1 MKRLVALMAVA
12 GVALFAGS
20 PAYADALGRSGGTI
34 PIVFQL
40 TLHGRVPEGE
50 SFYLFTDP
58 GGEVPAGFFCS
69 TKPGAVGPTC
79 RDGGTYTV
87 KIPVPTDKPVSFSY
101 VLSPTG
107 SAIQTIESHSKLF
120 TPGEVVSTSYSFS
133 GADSSGDPPAG
144 TTPASSAAST
154 TAATDQYSSAPP
166 VSSASSPAV
175 AVLPNTGGTL
185 PAALIGG
192 ASLIGGGLL
201 MRRLFR

>member
-1 MKRLVALMAVA
+1 MKRFVALIAVA
-12 GVALFAGS
+12 GAALFAAAPTHASSAGS
-20 PAYADALGRSGGTI
+20 GQGGGTI

-40 TLHGRVPEGE
+40 TVHGQVPQGE

-87 KIPVPTDKPVSFSY
+87 KIPVPAGEPLTFSY
-101 VLSPTG
+101 VLSPAG
-107 SAIQTIESHSKLF
+107 GPLQTIESHSKVF

-133 GADSSGDPPAG
+133 GADPSSDPPASA
-144 TTPASSAAST
+144 PSSAAST
-154 TAATDQYSSAPP
+154 SAAADQYSSATP

-175 AVLPNTGGTL
+175 DVLPNTGGTI
-185 PAALIGG
+185 PVAL
-192 ASLIGGGLL
+192 LGGGFLIVGGIL
-201 MRRLFR
+201 MRRLFG